1 MRQTTYTLSCSLLIC
16 KAGVIVATECMMK
29 IKRDNALRVLS
40 IMLDPV
46 FGIILV
52 MMMQVMIMVMMD
64 FA

>member
-1 MRQTTYTLSCSLLIC
+1 MT
-16 KAGVIVATECMMK
+16 K

-40 IMLDPV
+40 IMLDPM

-52 MMMQVMIMVMMD
+52 MMMKVMIMVMTD